1 MPPARDDRAGLVLL
15 IENDPSVR
23 DLCRTALAGAGGFD
37 VIPARDDVDALRR
50 LALSAPDAVV
60 VNLASTR
67 DNGRSLIAALELRKL
82 QQVPVVAI
90 SEEPIATVDGL
101 AFACVLPKPV
111 DLDDLVAAIL
121 HCLEARRRP
130 VVGAGAVP
138 AGVPSDVRGEKP

>member
-1 MPPARDDRAGLVLL
+1 M
-15 IENDPSVR
+15 IERDPSVR

-50 LALSAPDAVV
+50 LALSTPDAVV

-67 DNGRSLIAALELRKL
+67 DNGRSLVAALRKL

-90 SEEPIATVDGL
+90 SDEPLGAVDGL

-121 HCLEARRRP
+121 QCLEDRRRP

-138 AGVPSDVRGEKP
+138 AGLPSEVRGEEP

>member
-1 MPPARDDRAGLVLL
+1 MVLL
-15 IENDPSVR
+15 IERDPSVR
-23 DLCRTALAGAGGFD
+23 DLCRTALADAGGFD

-50 LALSAPDAVV
+50 LALSTPDAVV

-67 DNGRSLIAALELRKL
+67 DNGRSMVAALDLRKL

-90 SEEPIATVDGL
+90 SDEPLAGVDGL

-121 HCLEARRRP
+121 QCLEDRRRP
-130 VVGAGAVP
+130 VVGASAVP
-138 AGVPSDVRGEKP
+138 AGLPSDARGEEP